1 VIVLDTHIVIWL
13 TIEPRKMPRS
23 PGRLV
28 AEAYIKGAGVAI
40 ADVTLLEMATLA
52 AWGRIRP
59 AIPLGLFLRQIE
71 EKFRVLPIT
80 GAVAEQVMRFSVN
93 YPKDPADRLIGA
105 TAVVYGAKLVTRD
118 EAIRRSGEVE
128 CVW

>member
-1 VIVLDTHIVIWL
+1 MMVLDTHVIVWL
-13 TIEPRKMPRS
+13 TIEPRRLPRVL
-23 PGRLV
+23 GRIV
-28 AEAYIKGAGVAI
+28 SQAYESGDGLGI
-40 ADVTLLEMATLA
+40 ADVTLVELATLT

-59 AIPLGLFLRQIE
+59 AIPLGLYLRQVE
-71 EKFRVLPIT
+71 EKFHVLPIT
-80 GAVAEQVMRFSVN
+80 GAIAEQTMRFSPN

-105 TAVVYGAKLVTRD
+105 TAVVHCAKLVTRD

>member
-1 VIVLDTHIVIWL
+1 VIVLDTHVVVWL
-13 TIEPRKMPRS
+13 TIEPRRLPRAL
-23 PGRLV
+23 GR
-28 AEAYIKGAGVAI
+28 AISDAYGGAGGLGI
-40 ADVTLLEMATLA
+40 ADVTLLELATLA

-59 AIPLGLFLRQIE
+59 AIPLGLYLQQVE

-80 GAVAEQVMRFSVN
+80 GAIAEQVMRFSVN
-93 YPKDPADRLIGA
+93 YPKDSADRLIGA

-118 EAIRRSGEVE
+118 EAIRGSGEVE